1 MSLVKTVGVKPIG
14 LAACLGLLL
23 LASCSG
29 SDPAKEIAFFITVHK
44 DGTYSFGSTED
55 SQEPGTLDS
64 LRPHLDKLESDGGA
78 LLIIPDGVY
87 GGAPH
92 GKLMD
97 VLSAYEIELFLQTR

>member
-1 MSLVKTVGVKPIG
+1 MPILKTVRIKSIR
-14 LAACLGLLL
+14 LAAWLALLL

-44 DGTYSFGSTED
+44 DGTYSFGASED
-55 SQEPGTLDS
+55 GQEPGTLES

-87 GGAPH
+87 GGTPH

-97 VLSAYEIELFLQTR
+97 VLSAYRLEVFLQTP